1 MYTKYVIGDGDML
14 KSIIERNKKLSPLSE
29 TEIRIIKGA
38 VKLFLENGYSATTIK
53 MIQDE
58 TGVKLGNITYY
69 FRTKEDMLYILVQE
83 IMDFH
88 LNVIEDTHEKTGDAM
103 LSCAMEVAIQIALCE
118 NNDKAW
124 DLYHSSYTHQH
135 ILEMIKDWTAKKNY
149 HLLGER
155 FPHMSEA
162 DFRILENVCTS
173 IELSA
178 LTTPCDRYYTLE
190 DKITLTLDS
199 IMKIY
204 EIPKEEREDIIKKVL
219 ENDLTALGNK
229 VFDDF
234 VSRLNNDY

>member
-1 MYTKYVIGDGDML
+1 ML
-14 KSIIERNKKLSPLSE
+14 KSIIERNKKISPLSQ

-38 VKLFLENGYSATTIK
+38 VKLFLENGYSNTTLK
-53 MIQDE
+53 MIQEE

-69 FRTKEDMLYILVQE
+69 FRAKEDMLYILIQE
-83 IMDFH
+83 MMDFH
-88 LNVIEDTHEKTGDAM
+88 LNIIEETHEKTDDSM

-124 DLYHSSYTHQH
+124 DLYHSSYTHPNT
-135 ILEMIKDWTAKKNY
+135 LELIKDWTAKKNY
-149 HLLGER
+149 HLVGDRL
-155 FPHMSEA
+155 PDMTEA
-162 DFRILENVCTS
+162 DFRIMENVCTS

-204 EIPKEEREDIIKKVL
+204 EIPKEERKSIIEKVL
-219 ENDLTALGNK
+219 ANDLTAMGKK